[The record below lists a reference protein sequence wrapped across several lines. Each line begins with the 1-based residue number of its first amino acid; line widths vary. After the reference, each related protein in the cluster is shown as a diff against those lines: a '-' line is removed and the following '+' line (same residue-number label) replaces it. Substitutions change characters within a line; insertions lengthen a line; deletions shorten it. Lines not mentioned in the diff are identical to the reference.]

1 MSRNKKRKNRWIFT
15 LIILIG
21 ALAAFISA
29 GLYNGGV
36 TVKKSDSIEVLGKL
50 KNIQEKGGKFELNQK
65 DMDELSSM
73 YFAKPKEKG
82 NITLK
87 GINIE
92 MLNGEILIVAPISY
106 KNLDLVV
113 SSKGELNLSSG
124 DIVFDAESFKIG
136 KIKIP
141 KKLVVSQI
149 SKLNKDISADGN
161 SIRINTRVI
170 PFKIE
175 EFKIVDNKILGTA
188 KKLDAKMVIKDADN
202 SDEATEEKP
211 QKQIES
217 KKVILKEAEKDLG
230 AAKSQVETSKE
241 QQVIS
246 KMLSTVNKMKA
257 DPYYDST
264 ADKASV
270 KASYETLNS
279 ESQDR
284 VKSALISN
292 VDLNS
297 IEVIR
302 QTFGM

>member
-1 MSRNKKRKNRWIFT
+1 MSGNKKQKNKWIFT

-21 ALAAFISA
+21 MAAFISA

-36 TVKKSDSIEVLGKL
+36 AVKKTYSIEVLGKL
-50 KNIQEKGGKFELNQK
+50 KDMQEKGGKFELNQK
-65 DMDELSSM
+65 DIDELSSM

-87 GINIE
+87 GVNIE
-92 MLNGEILIVAPISY
+92 ILDGELLIMAPISY
-106 KNLDLVV
+106 KNIDLLF
-113 SSKGELNLSSG
+113 SSKGKLNLSSG

-141 KKLVVSQI
+141 KEFVVSQV
-149 SKLNKDISADGN
+149 SKLENNNIFADGN
-161 SIRINTRVI
+161 SIRINTSVV

-188 KKLDAKMVIKDADN
+188 EELDAKMSIKDTNN
-202 SDEATEEKP
+202 SDESTEEKP
-211 QKQIES
+211 QKQTES
-217 KKVILKEAEKDLG
+217 KKVILNEAEKDLG

-241 QQVIS
+241 QQLIA
-246 KMLSTVNKMKA
+246 KILSTVNKMKA
-257 DPYYDST
+257 DPSYDST

-270 KASYETLNS
+270 KDSYETLNPD
-279 ESQDR
+279 SQDR

-292 VDLNS
+292 LDLNG